1 MCKDKYVLIMDEDT
15 QGLIINALLNLRDEK
30 LKEGMDVG
38 WIGAVI
44 IDICNAPKKKERF
57 LGDCHER

>member
-38 WIGAVI
+38 WIGDVI
-44 IDICNAPKKKERF
+44 IDICNAPKKKPRIMGDSYER
-57 LGDCHER
+57 